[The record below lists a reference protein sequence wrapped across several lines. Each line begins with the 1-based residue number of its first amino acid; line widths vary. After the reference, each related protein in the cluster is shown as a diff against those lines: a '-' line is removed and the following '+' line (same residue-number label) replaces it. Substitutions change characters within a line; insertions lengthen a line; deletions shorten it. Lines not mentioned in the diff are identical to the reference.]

1 MQMRDMTPTNLSFSE
16 WAQQVNSQNRDILEL
31 MLKSD
36 NALDRVIAK
45 DILLTAGVEIN
56 A

>member
-1 MQMRDMTPTNLSFSE
+1 MNSITRKDKFFSFST
-16 WAQQVNSQNRDILEL
+16 WAKLVSEQNKDVLLL

-36 NALDRVIAK
+36 NLLNRVIAK
-45 DILLTAGVEIN
+45 DILKTAGVEIN